1 LLRIDPETRR
11 SHALD
16 VHAPLDDVAVGAG
29 AVWATSGP
37 AASVFQIDKHG
48 EAVSSRIR
56 IVTRLGAKAPFPV
69 AVTVGEGS
77 VWVLN
82 GNTQTV
88 TKIDP
93 QLGGVSAT
101 IPLGIGSNPND
112 IAAGN
117 GAGWG
122 ANRGTGTPARIDP
135 TTNAPNPPPPGSSPA
150 RGAAPQDPAPGPG
163 HTGLP
168 ARVALP

>member
-56 IVTRLGAKAPFPV
+56 IVNRLGAKAPFPV

-93 QLGGVSAT
+93 QLGGGSAT

-117 GAGWG
+117 RAG
-122 ANRGTGTPARIDP
+122 RGGKRRTRTPPRP
-135 TTNAPNPPPPGSSPA
+135 RPPHNPPP
-150 RGAAPQDPAPGPG
+150 
-163 HTGLP
+163 H
-168 ARVALP
+168 